1 MYTTQLWF
9 LFHFFY
15 WHPILPWDFN
25 TNSPYAFLIQSYK
38 VRPLCLIISGLKT
51 GLLCFFS
58 DLIINS
64 SQNKILSDKFTET
77 GSWHMLVGLAAFC
90 FADKTK
96 HNPSPPPPPPPTQ
109 GH

>member
-1 MYTTQLWF
+1 MYSTQLWF

-25 TNSPYAFLIQSYK
+25 TNSPYAFLTKSYK

-58 DLIINS
+58 DLIILHKIKYYLTNLRRQEAGTCWLVWLLFVLLTR
-64 SQNKILSDKFTET
+64 QNIILLF
-77 GSWHMLVGLAAFC
+77 
-90 FADKTK
+90 
-96 HNPSPPPPPPPTQ
+96 PPTPTPLKVTD
-109 GH
+109 